1 MKAKSQFQS
10 IECRHFHRIKT
21 RLDSVW
27 PGFAWRKK
35 ISRWR
40 LCREGPGPGGR
51 EASFVCLAEY
61 AILGLASDE
70 PHPARIFGQLTPL
83 WLPQTPGVLVP
94 APASLPLLCC
104 LYTIMVRDEQTI
116 VCSTRQVISLTL
128 HSPFSFAVCCAV
140 IYLSGSL
147 VALSDTAGRQA
158 HVRCPVSAPANT
170 IIANFPIND
179 FYTILTTLK

>member
-1 MKAKSQFQS
+1 M
-10 IECRHFHRIKT
+10 
-21 RLDSVW
+21 
-27 PGFAWRKK
+27 
-35 ISRWR
+35 
-40 LCREGPGPGGR
+40 
-51 EASFVCLAEY
+51 CLAEY

-83 WLPQTPGVLVP
+83 WLPQTPGGVLVP

>member
-10 IECRHFHRIKT
+10 IECLRFHRIKT
-21 RLDSVW
+21 WLCLTRFRLTEEDFKVTPVQGGAWARGQGGIICVFSGVCDPLAGQWWATPRQDIWSVDSALV
-27 PGFAWRKK
+27 
-35 ISRWR
+35 
-40 LCREGPGPGGR
+40 
-51 EASFVCLAEY
+51 
-61 AILGLASDE
+61 
-70 PHPARIFGQLTPL
+70 TPD
-83 WLPQTPGVLVP
+83 QTPGVLVP